1 MSGETFADLWALAGS
16 AAAREFDPDGL
27 PIWGRH
33 PEHGW
38 HHASESATALAEEA
52 WTYPRADGSRFRL
65 PEFDA
70 WLSALP
76 ACPMKKELLRRRA
89 LAAEIVAAPGEYD
102 RAMLLRHLE
111 FLEGRWR
118 MDGREQTLLPL
129 ARTGHAHK
137 QEQRHRASKPRTPAE
152 IDNCIEAA
160 LAKQGT
166 AKERWAHLLGLLEAR
181 FTVREVQTEGG
192 DPAVIVDDAAD
203 RPFPFSLK
211 AFQNRASKAGRKK
224 SRQPG

>member
-1 MSGETFADLWALAGS
+1 MSGETFADLWALAGA

-27 PIWGRH
+27 PIWGWH

-52 WTYPRADGSRFRL
+52 WMYPRADGSRFRL

-76 ACPMKKELLRRRA
+76 MCPMKEELLRRRA

-102 RAMLLRHLE
+102 RAMLLRHLVVME
-111 FLEGRWR
+111 ERWR
-118 MDGREQTLLPL
+118 MDVREQALLPL
-129 ARTGHAHK
+129 ARTGHDHK
-137 QEQRHRASKPRTPAE
+137 QEQRRRASKSRTPPE
-152 IDNCIEAA
+152 VNSCIEAA

-166 AKERWAHLLGLLEAR
+166 AKERWAHLLGLLEAS
-181 FTVREVQTEGG
+181 FTVREVQTQAGG
-192 DPAVIVDDAAD
+192 LAVVIDDAAD
-203 RPFPFSLK
+203 RPYTLSLK
-211 AFQNRASKAGRKK
+211 TFQNRSGRKK